1 MCFQILS
8 TGDHKNPPKQN
19 KCKKNSELKMRSEQK
34 NFQKKKYKNMGK
46 LVLTC
51 FNFIQEAGWEL
62 ANTILRMVFNVLP
75 GEMPIFC

>member
-1 MCFQILS
+1 
-8 TGDHKNPPKQN
+8 
-19 KCKKNSELKMRSEQK
+19 MRSEQK

-75 GEMPIFC
+75 GEMPIFCWSKGHCA